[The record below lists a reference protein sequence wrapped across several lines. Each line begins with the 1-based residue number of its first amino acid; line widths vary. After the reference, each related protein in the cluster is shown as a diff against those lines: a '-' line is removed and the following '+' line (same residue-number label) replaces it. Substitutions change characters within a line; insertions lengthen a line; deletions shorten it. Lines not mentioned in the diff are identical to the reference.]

1 VLATIKTMHDPFVVT
16 LEHSK
21 TRRRASHTCLA
32 PYIVAPSSARGQS
45 KAALPIV
52 IRFGRG
58 DCGHRQELSTHD
70 IMTRRPD
77 DRGRTYTTVVTT
89 LAAAPRDRSAIVVVS
104 VFNLLKNHIH
114 RRPSIDR
121 SFFFPG
127 RLGLSCQSGDAK

>member
-58 DCGHRQELSTHD
+58 DCGHRQELSTRYHD
-70 IMTRRPD
+70 TSTGRS
-77 DRGRTYTTVVTT
+77 RTYIYDCGYYVSSSTE
-89 LAAAPRDRSAIVVVS
+89 RSIS
-104 VFNLLKNHIH
+104 N
-114 RRPSIDR
+114 RR
-121 SFFFPG
+121 
-127 RLGLSCQSGDAK
+127 RLGLQFTQKPYTSTTLHPSIAPFSFQVG